1 MTGSTG
7 NLLPSVRAGLEMATD
22 SQGDGGIRP
31 VQMCQGPNMAYFPM
45 HIGGWECSIDFD
57 RELTELA
64 HEYTLL

>member
-1 MTGSTG
+1 
-7 NLLPSVRAGLEMATD
+7 MATD